1 MHLSNLLILGIDL
14 KHLFEVYSV
23 LPAGD
28 ANLVYCWTLVLQE
41 LSVRW
46 FDPVLGF
53 QAVHAEFILLS
64 GSVPPVLGL
73 V

>member
-41 LSVRW
+41 LSVR
-46 FDPVLGF
+46 
-53 QAVHAEFILLS
+53 
-64 GSVPPVLGL
+64 
-73 V
+73 